1 MAEKSFGVKKIK
13 LDGDGTP
20 TIESPSGGNLN
31 ITAATTTASGNLSV
45 GGDLTVSGTGTPTIA
60 SPSGGNLNVTAATA
74 AFSGDVTLADVK
86 KVRLGNTAGD
96 FDIYYDNNAYLTT
109 GSRGFIINSYINSFA
124 INGGSNSDFKF
135 GVNYL
140 GTISAGDFVPGSD
153 NTYDLGI
160 ASINWRN
167 LYLDGTANVGS
178 LISSGNVGIATGTA
192 RESLDVEGKARFQG
206 GLELYR
212 ESASGNYRVMKT
224 PHSLKLLTASNGNAM
239 FNTLLFEVKN
249 YDNDRYGIQCV
260 PTGAT
265 KLTYNGDV
273 VLETMNTTPMANG
286 IKFPHYALFEDKV
299 GINQSSPER
308 ILHVGESGTAEANI
322 RLQGGADYF
331 ELRVKDSDNAFTIH
345 KNIASG
351 GSSEALRISS
361 AGSLILPDASGS
373 VAIESIYAT
382 SNNFM
387 RLKTTTGTGN
397 FSAVYYQSDI
407 GNNSTFFGH
416 SGPSYTVQHSGSQT
430 LNPFYGPD
438 SSFIK
443 NNITDKGNFKV
454 MLNTGSGGYNGNRN
468 HFVVTDQGSA
478 TLGITTTRGGLHS
491 VYSGTNGDVIALGAL
506 GAATNELDNVAPDD
520 DANTLIILPGGRNKE
535 GTGGTLLFNSYDNDH
550 GYSAILG
557 GTSYGNN
564 GGGFMFASNT
574 GTRPTGGI
582 DSTNSSIIEF
592 TRQGDIVL
600 DAGQG
605 INFSNTSENGEASP
619 DDVLFNDFE
628 RGTWIP
634 SLSFAYSGNNTGIS
648 YAWREGQYIKFD
660 KLVTCWGA
668 LKLNNKGSSSGAI
681 LLDDL
686 PFAVENVAIHE
697 NIEGGGYTTKMQG
710 LSYST
715 ERSHWSVTPIQ
726 SVNYAYFRRFTG
738 SSSNDENPNQ
748 GNISSSWEVHFTF
761 QYYS

>member
-1 MAEKSFGVKKIK
+1 MAEKSFGVKEIKI
-13 LDGDGTP
+13 DGTGTP
-20 TIESPSGGNLN
+20 TIESPSGGNL
-31 ITAATTTASGNLSV
+31 SV
-45 GGDLTVSGTGTPTIA
+45 GGNLTDSGSGTPTIA
-60 SPSGGNLNVTAATA
+60 SRSGGNLNITAATS

-109 GSRGFIINSYINSFA
+109 GSRGFVINSYINSFA

-178 LISSGNVGIATGTA
+178 LVASTITGNLTGNADTATKVNIQETNSGTRQIVFCAQNGTGNQDLYIDTNDSHLSYDPNLGRLYLPNYTGGSGGTSGSGLHHLSSTTISRDGMTVGADQSASSPGYLSSNCIRFDAQTGNLNATGIATATTLNTS
-192 RESLDVEGKARFQG
+192 SLVVDDAT
-206 GLELYR
+206 
-212 ESASGNYRVMKT
+212 SASIKCTKATGN
-224 PHSLKLLTASNGNAM
+224 
-239 FNTLLFEVKN
+239 N
-249 YDNDRYGIQCV
+249 Y
-260 PTGAT
+260 
-265 KLTYNGDV
+265 
-273 VLETMNTTPMANG
+273 
-286 IKFPHYALFEDKV
+286 
-299 GINQSSPER
+299 
-308 ILHVGESGTAEANI
+308 
-322 RLQGGADYF
+322 
-331 ELRVKDSDNAFTIH
+331 
-345 KNIASG
+345 
-351 GSSEALRISS
+351 
-361 AGSLILPDASGS
+361 
-373 VAIESIYAT
+373 IECE
-382 SNNFM
+382 
-387 RLKTTTGTGN
+387 TTTGTDN
-397 FSAVYYQSDI
+397 FSSV
-407 GNNSTFFGH
+407 FFRYKISGKETEIGH
-416 SGPSYTVQHSGSQT
+416 SGPNYIVQQSGSQPH
-430 LNPFYGPD
+430 NPFYGPD
-438 SSFIK
+438 TSFIK
-443 NNITDKGNFKV
+443 NEVADKGNFKV
-454 MLNTGSGGYNGNRN
+454 QLYTTGYSGNRN

-491 VYSGTNGDVIALGAL
+491 VYSGNNGDVIALGAL

-535 GTGGTLLFNSYDNDH
+535 GMGGTLLFNSYDNDH

-557 GTSYGNN
+557 MTSYGNN
-564 GGGFMFASNT
+564 GGGFKFASNT

-592 TRQGDIVL
+592 TRQGDIVF

-605 INFSNTSENGEASP
+605 LNFSNTSENGEASP

-748 GNISSSWEVHFTF
+748 GNISSSWEVHFTL